1 MTCFWD
7 GILNALKYQYTD
19 KNFKNIFTK
28 KKKANPKNLILFLKK
43 NNCNTD
49 NVLWCNQ
56 PLTEKEKEENYKFI
70 ASYSI
75 EKINNG
81 HLCSSCDPFILLICE
96 LFEIDIEHLYLENE
110 IIYKNINNDNDK
122 KIWYF
127 KSNNDH
133 FQLRNKKFEYNPNL

>member
-19 KNFKNIFTK
+19 KNFKNMFTK

-43 NNCNTD
+43 NNCNTE

-75 EKINNG
+75 EKLIMDIFV
-81 HLCSSCDPFILLICE
+81 HLVIHFYYYYVN
-96 LFEIDIEHLYLENE
+96 YL
-110 IIYKNINNDNDK
+110 K
-122 KIWYF
+122 
-127 KSNNDH
+127 
-133 FQLRNKKFEYNPNL
+133 